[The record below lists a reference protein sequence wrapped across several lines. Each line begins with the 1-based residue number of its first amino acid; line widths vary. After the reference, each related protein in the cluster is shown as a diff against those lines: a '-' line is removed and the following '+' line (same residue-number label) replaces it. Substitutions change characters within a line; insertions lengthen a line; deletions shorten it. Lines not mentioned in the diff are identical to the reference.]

1 MHAFLVQLATYVYE
15 KVAAPFENAFRID
28 ENGKA
33 TGLNLI
39 PNLPEGGNLFCFFTV
54 SFYCLLLA
62 PLLLLLSLVYCLLS
76 LVSCLLLL
84 ALLLYLFCCLF
95 VLLLAL
101 PAAATVFSCCCCWL
115 VLLLLLSHLAAA
127 AVSCC
132 CCCLL
137 LLLLLSLCVSFDLLF
152 IEVGLLRVLWFI
164 LLYFLSPFCCR
175 FCSVCLSPFHVFV
188 CSLPSS
194 LVSLYFICLAFR
206 SLLSPCFLCFICFFS
221 SFLFFLFMFIIYYLG
236 LALFV
241 VISAAGVCACT
252 HPQP

>member
-1 MHAFLVQLATYVYE
+1 ML
-15 KVAAPFENAFRID
+15 
-28 ENGKA
+28 
-33 TGLNLI
+33 
-39 PNLPEGGNLFCFFTV
+39 
-54 SFYCLLLA
+54 FYCLLLLSPSCSSSSA
-62 PLLLLLSLVYCLLS
+62 GVSCLLSTVSCLLSPVACASLVSFLPFFNAAAVSSCCCCRLILLLLLSLLL
-76 LVSCLLLL
+76 
-84 ALLLYLFCCLF
+84 
-95 VLLLAL
+95 
-101 PAAATVFSCCCCWL
+101 P
-115 VLLLLLSHLAAA
+115 
-127 AVSCC
+127 
-132 CCCLL
+132 
-137 LLLLLSLCVSFDLLF
+137 LSLCVSFDLLF
-152 IEVGLLRVLWFI
+152 IEVGLLRVLLFI